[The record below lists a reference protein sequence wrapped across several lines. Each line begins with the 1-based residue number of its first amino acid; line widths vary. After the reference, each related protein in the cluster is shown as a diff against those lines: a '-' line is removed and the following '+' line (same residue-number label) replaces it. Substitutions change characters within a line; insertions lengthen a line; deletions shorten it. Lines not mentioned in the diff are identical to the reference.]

1 MLLRW
6 SFVKGFDEKVF
17 WEKIEKHKNKLCYKK
32 HFPYF
37 FFDNSIYRTPKFFD
51 FRFLCRYI
59 CIVGYLRYSLHF
71 SSRSRDS

>member
-37 FFDNSIYRTPKFFD
+37 FLTILFIEHQNFLIFD
-51 FRFLCRYI
+51 FYADI
-59 CIVGYLRYSLHF
+59 SA
-71 SSRSRDS
+71 S